1 MGLAWD
7 ISTNRQGKAA
17 MEVDLVQ
24 FRGLSLILQHRALV
38 ERLDIVEGSIAN
50 CQRSEL
56 TDAETA
62 AYLLPLLRGFAQAL
76 PQHFLTES
84 TSSASLLRDCTDADF
99 ARALQE
105 LDAEHP
111 RLLAAFEV
119 SVDQLAQCMAASS
132 GVCHVSF
139 EQAVA
144 ELLTAIGEF
153 RRHEAREDALFAD

>member
-1 MGLAWD
+1 
-7 ISTNRQGKAA
+7 
-17 MEVDLVQ
+17 MEEELVE
-24 FRGLSLILQHRALV
+24 FRGLSLLLQHRALV
-38 ERLDIVEGSIAN
+38 ERLDTIETAIAN

-62 AYLLPLLRGFAQAL
+62 ACLLPLLRGFARAL
-76 PQHFLTES
+76 PPHFLAES
-84 TSSASLLRDCTDADF
+84 KSSASLLRDCSDADF
-99 ARALQE
+99 ARALEE

-111 RLLAAFEV
+111 RLLASFEA
-119 SVDQLAQCMAASS
+119 SVDRLAQCGATPS

-153 RRHEAREDALFAD
+153 RAHEAREDALFAD